1 MQLKAKTGA
10 RKMARRKMPAR
21 YKSGPKKGQFKP
33 KGRRN
38 APRKKTKKRARRNGT
53 KAGQMRKTSRRAYR
67 PKRKGR
73 RNSPGVNGKAMT
85 SVITYAAVVAIG
97 GSYVKRYLAQATGSP
112 MAANYGSVAAIGAL
126 GYWLTKKAKTRPGGY
141 AVLGVAFAHLAEELG
156 KATGLFE
163 TGGGFMPKSQVVR
176 RLPRRVNIQRT
187 NPVANIY
194 VPS

>member
-1 MQLKAKTGA
+1 MA
-10 RKMARRKMPAR
+10 ARRKMPAR

-33 KGRRN
+33 KGRTTTTR
-38 APRKKTKKRARRNGT
+38 PRARRNSTRKG
-53 KAGQMRKTSRRAYR
+53 GVRKTARRAYMR
-67 PKRKGR
+67 RAPVRRRRTR
-73 RNSPGVNGKAMT
+73 RNSPANGKAMM

-126 GYWLTKKAKTRPGGY
+126 GYWLTKKAKTKPGGY

-163 TGGGFMPKSQVVR
+163 AGAGFMPKSQVVR
-176 RLPRRVNIQRT
+176 RLPQRVNIQRP

>member
-1 MQLKAKTGA
+1 
-10 RKMARRKMPAR
+10 MARRKMPAR
-21 YKSGPKKGQFKP
+21 HKSGPKKGQFKA
-33 KGRRN
+33 KGRSTS
-38 APRKKTKKRARRNGT
+38 PRRKKRARRNGT
-53 KAGQMRKTSRRAYR
+53 KRGAMRKTSRRAYA
-67 PKRKGR
+67 PKRKAR
-73 RNSPGVNGKAMT
+73 RNSPNGANGKAMT

-141 AVLGVAFAHLAEELG
+141 AVLGVAFAHLAEEIG

-176 RLPRRVNIQRT
+176 RLPRRVNIQRN